1 MQDFYQNNF
10 KKMMIIPL
18 ILAVIMLIVIFI
30 YPGIEP
36 GVDLTGGNVLIIRSS
51 EPISES
57 LLVSTLNE
65 NFSLKE
71 LKVSTIA
78 SPTGYGAWIQY
89 TKDPYIVDVESVI
102 EKATAAL
109 DLENEKDAIT
119 YSNEALVL
127 LKKDKEDFTNAKT
140 AVTAAQQALA
150 DYKEA
155 FSKNLQDT
163 LVQKLNLGNN
173 VEFQKREISPTLGE
187 ASFGSSI
194 FITIIGVILI
204 TLILFIAFRQ
214 VVPSAAIIQAMIF
227 DVLAGLTGMA
237 LLNIP
242 LSLTTLPA
250 ILMLIGYS
258 IDTDIMLT
266 SRMLKGKDGNPSER
280 ATASMKTG
288 ITMTATTLA
297 ALSVMIIFSYFYQI
311 DVIYQ
316 ISVILFF
323 GLIGDLI
330 ATWLMNAPIL
340 LWWVEKKEA
349 AHKKF

>member
-18 ILAVIMLIVIFI
+18 VLTVIMLLLIFA
-30 YPGIEP
+30 YPGIKP

-57 LLVSTLNE
+57 LLISTLNE

-89 TKDPYIVDVESVI
+89 TKDPFIINVESVLDQATNSI
-102 EKATAAL
+102 ETESESIKFSNQAL
-109 DLENEKDAIT
+109 T
-119 YSNEALVL
+119 L
-127 LKKDKEDFTNAKT
+127 LSKPTQEFTNAKT
-140 AVTAAQQALA
+140 ALLAAQQALA
-150 DYKEA
+150 DYKEV
-155 FSKNLQDT
+155 FSKKLQDT
-163 LVQKLNLGNN
+163 LVEKLNLGANA
-173 VEFQKREISPTLGE
+173 EFQKREISPTLGE
-187 ASFGSSI
+187 ASFSSSLW
-194 FITIIGVILI
+194 ITLIGVILI
-204 TLILFIAFRQ
+204 TLIVFIAFRQ
-214 VVPSAAIIQAMIF
+214 FVPSAAIIQAMIF

-250 ILMLIGYS
+250 LLMLIGYS

-266 SRMLKGKDGNPSER
+266 SRMLKGKDGNPGER
-280 ATASMKTG
+280 ATSSMKTG
-288 ITMTATTLA
+288 LTMTTTSLA
-297 ALSVMIIFSYFYQI
+297 ALAVMIIFSYFYQI
-311 DVIYQ
+311 EVIYQ
-316 ISVILFF
+316 ISTILFF

-340 LWWVEKKEA
+340 LWWVEKKEKG
-349 AHKKF
+349 HKKF